1 MMDTWQQRAL
11 ADPDLSESQV
21 RAIMNGPQS
30 LADAWI
36 LGALRLKYLSDE
48 PRTTSGP
55 VEKDSVLDDDL
66 HDNDSL
72 AIPQLHMKY
81 MEFHNTYSLMKKER
95 ELELK
100 RLLRDKW
107 LYYKGK
113 APAAIYKEMPFDYK
127 LTAKD
132 EISMFIE
139 ADQDVQK
146 VQYKLDYI
154 EQVLFFLDGV
164 LRMINSRTYHI
175 KNAIEWKRF
184 QSGM

>member
-1 MMDTWQQRAL
+1 MWKT
-11 ADPDLSESQV
+11 
-21 RAIMNGPQS
+21 
-30 LADAWI
+30 
-36 LGALRLKYLSDE
+36 
-48 PRTTSGP
+48 
-55 VEKDSVLDDDL
+55 DSKLDDDL

-95 ELELK
+95 EMEMK
-100 RLLRDKW
+100 RLLKEKW

-113 APAAIYKEMPFDYK
+113 APSSVYKQMPFDLK

-139 ADQDVQK
+139 ADEDVQK
-146 VQYKLDYI
+146 IQFKIDYI

-164 LRMINSRTYHI
+164 LRMINNRTYHI
-175 KNAIEWKRF
+175 KNAIEWKKF
-184 QSGM
+184 NAGF

>member
-1 MMDTWQQRAL
+1 MWKT
-11 ADPDLSESQV
+11 
-21 RAIMNGPQS
+21 
-30 LADAWI
+30 
-36 LGALRLKYLSDE
+36 
-48 PRTTSGP
+48 
-55 VEKDSVLDDDL
+55 DSVLDDDL

-81 MEFHNTYSLMKKER
+81 MEFHNTFSLMKRER
-95 ELELK
+95 ELEMK
-100 RLLRDKW
+100 RLLKEKW

-113 APAAIYKEMPFDYK
+113 APAAVYKEMPFDLK

-132 EISMFIE
+132 EIGMFIE
-139 ADQDVQK
+139 ADEDVQK
-146 VQYKLDYI
+146 IQYKIDYI

-164 LRMINSRTYHI
+164 LRMINNRTYHI

>member
-1 MMDTWQQRAL
+1 
-11 ADPDLSESQV
+11 
-21 RAIMNGPQS
+21 MNLETLQEM
-30 LADAWI
+30 W
-36 LGALRLKYLSDE
+36 K
-48 PRTTSGP
+48 T
-55 VEKDSVLDDDL
+55 DSKLDDDL

-81 MEFHNTYSLMKKER
+81 MEFHNTYSLMKKDR
-95 ELELK
+95 ELEMK
-100 RLLRDKW
+100 RLLKEKW

-113 APAAIYKEMPFDYK
+113 APASVYKELPFDLK

-132 EISMFIE
+132 ELVMFIE
-139 ADQDVQK
+139 ADQDIQK
-146 VQYKLDYI
+146 IQFKIDYI
-154 EQVLFFLDGV
+154 EQVIFFLDGV